1 MADKKLNLAAAP
13 ITPAA
18 VSVLLENNAFVFR
31 TTTGGVFYVSD
42 QDQPNQSACTGDCQK
57 TWRPVYA
64 PADAKPLGDW
74 TVITRSDS
82 KQWAYKGRA
91 IYTYTA
97 DVPGQAKGDGLDGR
111 HLLKP

>member
-1 MADKKLNLAAAP
+1 MAGKTPNLATAP

-18 VSVLLENNAFVFR
+18 VSVLLEGDAFVFR
-31 TTTGGVFYVSD
+31 TTMGGAFYVSD
-42 QDQPNQSACTGDCQK
+42 QDQPNQSACTGDCAK

-91 IYTYTA
+91 IYTYAA
-97 DVPGQAKGDGLDGR
+97 DVSGQTRGDGVDGH
-111 HLLKP
+111 HLLTP